1 MKVSTDPRLQPDTF
15 VLCIDPRWC
24 LNKKDADDVANDMH
38 TFMDAL
44 RLGSCPL
51 GVDFNAKEDESR
63 KRKGNDATNES
74 RDSVTNR
81 RGVSKNMDMRSGNP
95 HVAGGSRKKK
105 MRSLRRNSQ

>member
-1 MKVSTDPRLQPDTF
+1 MRC
-15 VLCIDPRWC
+15 VLNLVP
-24 LNKKDADDVANDMH
+24 
-38 TFMDAL
+38 
-44 RLGSCPL
+44 P

-105 MRSLRRNSQ
+105 MSSLRSKSQ